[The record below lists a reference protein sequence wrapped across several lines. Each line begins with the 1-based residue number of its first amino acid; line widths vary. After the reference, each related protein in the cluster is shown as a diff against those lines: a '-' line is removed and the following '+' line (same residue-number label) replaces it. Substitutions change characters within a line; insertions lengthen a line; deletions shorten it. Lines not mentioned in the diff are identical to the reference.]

1 MKRIVGFALFWV
13 AAGMVLALVLPGL
26 FCQILCII
34 LCIAVA
40 RRTGVLIEKCR
51 KNLENN
57 TCFCENYLLVYYCC
71 ESEKDLL

>member
-34 LCIAVA
+34 LCIAVGYCLFFVA
-40 RRTGVLIEKCR
+40 
-51 KNLENN
+51 KN
-57 TCFCENYLLVYYCC
+57 
-71 ESEKDLL
+71 KM

>member
-34 LCIAVA
+34 LCIAVDIA
-40 RRTGVLIEKCR
+40 CFAA
-51 KNLENN
+51 KN
-57 TCFCENYLLVYYCC
+57 
-71 ESEKDLL
+71 KM